1 MRSFSRMPVLL
12 RVGRSRLGIKCL
24 TTEGRS
30 AGIKRE
36 ARICRLG
43 KKADHVATE
52 HRKEK
57 LAAVS
62 DWRPFS
68 YMRGLQV
75 YSFSNFLL
83 PPRKLLVE
91 ICFHLWEDWK
101 NEGQTVAEHL
111 AIRGFKA
118 EETTHARF
126 ESAIL
131 H

>member
-1 MRSFSRMPVLL
+1 MQPFLWD
-12 RVGRSRLGIKCL
+12 LGSCGQADQGQVSHASA
-24 TTEGRS
+24 EGRS
-30 AGIKRE
+30 AGIKQE
-36 ARICRLG
+36 ARISRLV

-75 YSFSNFLL
+75 YSFPNFLM

-101 NEGQTVAEHL
+101 NEGQTVTEHL
-111 AIRGFKA
+111 AIRKRVQRRGNCSS
-118 EETTHARF
+118 R
-126 ESAIL
+126 I
-131 H
+131 